1 MHRGS
6 MGAANADRP
15 GDGSKQ
21 SVPGQTAKSEADQ
34 PKIDVDRSRPRYKLS
49 DLARLAP
56 FITEHRALLVGWLLT
71 LLASTGAMLSIP
83 AVIRRVVDTGFEE
96 TSQINP
102 AFTALLGAA
111 LFLAAAT
118 GLRFYCIVL
127 LGERAIAG
135 LRRHF
140 YAHLIHLDQPFFD
153 RRTSG
158 ELISR
163 LTADTELVRSV
174 LSASLP
180 VAARNA
186 VMLLGSVGL
195 LLATSPRLTIITL
208 GCIPLCVAPL
218 LIGGKLLG
226 QASKASQDRIAESNA
241 VAVETLAE
249 IRTVRAYARESWETR
264 RFSSAL
270 ASAVEAARSRVALQG
285 GLTGVG
291 MAAVFGALIAVLW
304 IGAHDVGAGRIT
316 AGELS
321 QFMLY
326 AFFAGTAVAA
336 LGEVWADLQR
346 AAGGMSRLSEILD
359 ERASVREPAVPTIPS
374 LDARGGLD
382 ISIESVSFAYPSRP
396 DAPVLKDLSVRVSAG
411 ETVAIVGPSG
421 AGKST
426 LLSLL
431 LRFYDPDDGRVLIGG
446 VDIRSM
452 ASSGLRD
459 WTALVSQHPGV
470 FADTIRGNIR
480 YGRLDASDDEVRRAA
495 DLAHVSDFALAFPR
509 GLDEVVG
516 ERGAKLSGGQQQRVA
531 IARAFLRDAPILL
544 LDEATSALDAQ
555 SERAVQNAFD
565 SLRKGRT
572 TIVIAHRLA
581 TVANADRIVVLE
593 GGCVVAQGTH
603 RELIDRGGLYADLA
617 KMQLLN

>member
-1 MHRGS
+1 
-6 MGAANADRP
+6 MGAANADLP
-15 GDGSKQ
+15 GDGGKQ
-21 SVPGQTAKSEADQ
+21 NVPGQNAESEEVR
-34 PKIDVDRSRPRYKLS
+34 PKIDVDRSRPRYKVL

-71 LLASTGAMLSIP
+71 LFASTGAMLSIP
-83 AVIRRVVDTGFEE
+83 AAIRRVVDTGFEE
-96 TSQINP
+96 ASQINP
-102 AFTALLGAA
+102 AFTALLGVA

-140 YAHLIHLDQPFFD
+140 YAHLIHLDQAFFD

-186 VMLLGSVGL
+186 VMLFGSVGL

-208 GCIPLCVAPL
+208 VCIPLCVAPL

-226 QASKASQDRIAESNA
+226 QASTASQDRIAESNA

-249 IRTVRAYARESWETR
+249 IRTVRAYARETWEVR

-270 ASAVEAARSRVALQG
+270 GSAVEAARSRVALQG

-291 MAAVFGALIAVLW
+291 MAAVFGTLITVLW

-359 ERASVREPAVPTIPS
+359 ERECVREPTVPTTPS
-374 LDARGGLD
+374 LDVREGLD
-382 ISIESVSFAYPSRP
+382 ISIENVSFAYPTRP
-396 DAPVLKDLSVRVSAG
+396 DASVLKDLSVRVSAG

-431 LRFYDPDDGRVLIGG
+431 LRFYDPDDGRVMIDG
-446 VDIRSM
+446 VDIRSV
-452 ASSGLRD
+452 ASSNLRGR
-459 WTALVSQHPGV
+459 TALVSQHPGI
-470 FADTIRGNIR
+470 FADTIRENIR

-495 DLAHVSDFALAFPR
+495 DLAHVSEFALAFPR
-509 GLDEVVG
+509 GLDEVIG

-531 IARAFLRDAPILL
+531 IARALLRDAPILL
-544 LDEATSALDAQ
+544 LDEATSALDSQ
-555 SERAVQNAFD
+555 SERVVQEAFET
-565 SLRKGRT
+565 LRKGRT
-572 TIVIAHRLA
+572 TVIIAHRLA
-581 TVANADRIVVLE
+581 TVIKADRIVVLDS
-593 GGCVVAQGTH
+593 GRVVAQGTH
-603 RELIDRGGLYADLA
+603 CELIERGGLYADLA